1 MKRQLLIFATAAGL
15 LATGSCKQATDSVVE
30 ALMEQEAKKFNK
42 NGPIMVDEETRI
54 DSIHV
59 ADGRKL
65 EYCYTLVNFAK
76 EDLDVKIFRSNL
88 EPTLK
93 KTVIDMKELDKL
105 KEADVIFS
113 YNYADKAGK
122 PVTQIVIGPNDYKKK

>member
-1 MKRQLLIFATAAGL
+1 MLATA
-15 LATGSCKQATDSVVE
+15 SCKQATDSVVE

-54 DSIHV
+54 DSIHI

-65 EYCYTLVNFAK
+65 EYCYTLVNYAK

-93 KTVIDMKELDKL
+93 KTVMEMEALSKL
-105 KEADVIFS
+105 KDAEVIFS
-113 YNYADKAGK
+113 YNYFDKAGK
-122 PVTQIVIGPNDYKKK
+122 PVTEIVVGPNDYKKK